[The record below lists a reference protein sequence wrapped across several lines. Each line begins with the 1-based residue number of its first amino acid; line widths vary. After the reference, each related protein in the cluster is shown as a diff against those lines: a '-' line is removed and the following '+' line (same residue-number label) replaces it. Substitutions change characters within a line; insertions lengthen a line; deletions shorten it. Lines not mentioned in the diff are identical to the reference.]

1 MPFIDSKGR
10 SGSRPEW
17 TALEGWTR
25 KKVHEFIPALVPS
38 GPVRRGRVAA
48 RARLGAMLTF
58 YSLPK
63 KRWIHSRTTNRVTVS
78 SPRLRTDAA
87 KRFKKLPNA
96 AAAIW
101 KLLMVAEKA
110 LRRLNAPELL
120 KGVYLDAVFEGTS
133 AFLTRMVP
141 VHSVRLEEGS

>member
-1 MPFIDSKGR
+1 MDRAGGLDAEEGPRVHSGAGAKRTGTQRPRGCSSATGSDAYVLQPPEEALDSL
-10 SGSRPEW
+10 
-17 TALEGWTR
+17 AD
-25 KKVHEFIPALVPS
+25 
-38 GPVRRGRVAA
+38 
-48 RARLGAMLTF
+48 
-58 YSLPK
+58 YD
-63 KRWIHSRTTNRVTVS
+63 RVTVS